1 MPPPEG
7 YGAFKYKRSLPFKGP
22 SGLAVV
28 TALGLITGFG
38 WYQQLGMLHEREA
51 LKREENQHRVNL
63 LPFLYAERDRD
74 AYRRQ
79 AAALAREAEIM
90 KNVPGWEVGKL
101 PYHTKRYVAPTVIV

>member
-38 WYQQLGMLHEREA
+38 WYQQLGMLHERE
-51 LKREENQHRVNL
+51 
-63 LPFLYAERDRD
+63 
-74 AYRRQ
+74 
-79 AAALAREAEIM
+79 
-90 KNVPGWEVGKL
+90 
-101 PYHTKRYVAPTVIV
+101 